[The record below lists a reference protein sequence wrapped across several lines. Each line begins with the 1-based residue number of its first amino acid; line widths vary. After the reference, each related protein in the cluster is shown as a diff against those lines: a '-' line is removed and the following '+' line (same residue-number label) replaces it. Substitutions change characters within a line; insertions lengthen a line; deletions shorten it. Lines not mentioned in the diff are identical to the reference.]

1 MSINN
6 IPPKNL
12 WNTKNSSKLSLL
24 KLLVYRSR
32 LLGADLQVTNFG
44 GGNTSTKLYLKDPLT
59 NNKEKIMFVKG
70 SGGDLGTIKL
80 DGFSSLYMRKFF
92 SLKKLYRGKKFEDD
106 MIPMYPHC
114 YYNLNARPTSV
125 DTPLHGF
132 IEYDFVDHTHPD
144 AIIAIATAKDG
155 KKICSKVFNNK
166 VAWVGWQRPGFD
178 LGLKLGEISKNK
190 KYIGVILGGHG
201 LFTWGNNDRECY
213 TRTIKVITQATNWL
227 KRKSKSKPFGKI
239 IYKSFN
245 ESKRKEI
252 IYKIIPFIRS
262 EISSVE
268 NKISHF
274 NDHKFVLEYV
284 NSYSLKKLADIGTS
298 CPDHFIRTKKKP
310 IVLNFD
316 PSDMGELQI
325 KKKLKYELD
334 KYRKSYF
341 NYHLKNKSLGSP
353 KIRDPNPIIFLI
365 PRVGMI
371 SFAKNKTNARLAS
384 EFYLNAINVMKGAE
398 GVSNYMGLSDR
409 EAFNVEY
416 WSLEEDKLKRLPKPK
431 PLSGKVALITGAS
444 GAIGKASARKL
455 LENGTTVFL
464 TDINKKALNKIIID
478 LKNEF
483 TADNVSGCPIDV
495 TNEASVK
502 KCFNALLDIFG
513 GIDILISSVGINT
526 EASFEET
533 TLSLWNKN
541 FSVLSTGYFL
551 VAKESFKIMKNQS
564 KGGSVIFVVSK
575 NGMIPSNKVSSYCSA
590 KAAEIQLSRCIAL
603 EGAKYN
609 IRSNVVNPDAVIKE
623 SNLWTDELKSKRS
636 RTYNIKISELE
647 NYYKNR
653 SLLKKSVYGK
663 DIAEAI
669 YHFCLET
676 SQKSTGNILNV
687 DAGHV
692 ATFTR

>member
-1 MSINN
+1 
-6 IPPKNL
+6 
-12 WNTKNSSKLSLL
+12 
-24 KLLVYRSR
+24 
-32 LLGADLQVTNFG
+32 
-44 GGNTSTKLYLKDPLT
+44 
-59 NNKEKIMFVKG
+59 
-70 SGGDLGTIKL
+70 
-80 DGFSSLYMRKFF
+80 
-92 SLKKLYRGKKFEDD
+92 
-106 MIPMYPHC
+106 
-114 YYNLNARPTSV
+114 
-125 DTPLHGF
+125 
-132 IEYDFVDHTHPD
+132 
-144 AIIAIATAKDG
+144 
-155 KKICSKVFNNK
+155 
-166 VAWVGWQRPGFD
+166 
-178 LGLKLGEISKNK
+178 
-190 KYIGVILGGHG
+190 
-201 LFTWGNNDRECY
+201 
-213 TRTIKVITQATNWL
+213 
-227 KRKSKSKPFGKI
+227 
-239 IYKSFN
+239 
-245 ESKRKEI
+245 
-252 IYKIIPFIRS
+252 
-262 EISSVE
+262 
-268 NKISHF
+268 
-274 NDHKFVLEYV
+274 
-284 NSYSLKKLADIGTS
+284 
-298 CPDHFIRTKKKP
+298 
-310 IVLNFD
+310 
-316 PSDMGELQI
+316 
-325 KKKLKYELD
+325 
-334 KYRKSYF
+334 
-341 NYHLKNKSLGSP
+341 
-353 KIRDPNPIIFLI
+353 
-365 PRVGMI
+365 MI

-564 KGGSVIFVVSK
+564 KGGSIIFVVSK

-603 EGAKYN
+603 EGAKYD

-692 ATFTR
+692 ATFSR